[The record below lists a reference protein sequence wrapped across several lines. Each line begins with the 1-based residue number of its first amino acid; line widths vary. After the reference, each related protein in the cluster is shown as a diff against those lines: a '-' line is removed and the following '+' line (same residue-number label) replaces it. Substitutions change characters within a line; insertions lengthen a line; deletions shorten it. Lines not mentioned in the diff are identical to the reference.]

1 MKVRQVTLE
10 HNNQVLEI
18 DLLVPLTLEAVE
30 AVVKRTQLEI
40 QANRERLAQYESQ
53 LRKEYGL

>member
-1 MKVRQVTLE
+1 MKVRQVTVE
-10 HNNQVLEI
+10 HNNQVLKI

-53 LRKEYGL
+53 MRKEYGL

>member
-1 MKVRQVTLE
+1 MKVRQVTVE